1 MLSFPFARPEPGAVT
16 RVADGLLWLR
26 LALPFTLDHINVY
39 LVEDHDGWI
48 VYDTGIG
55 DEATQEVWEGVVRDQ
70 LGGKPLK
77 RVIVSHYHPDHIG
90 LAGWFNRRFGLPV
103 AATLGEFLTAQVAC
117 LDTSPD
123 TFANV
128 QAFYRA
134 AGLDLDGDQM
144 TIEYTSGYRKRLT
157 PLPLRYS
164 RLIDGMHLTIDGD
177 DWEVIT
183 GGGHSIELA
192 MLYCRARDLF
202 LVADQV
208 IAKISPNISIFA
220 GNPEEDAL
228 GLYLASLAA
237 LRERVPDSVLVMPAH
252 NLPFYGLH
260 ERTRLLEQ
268 HHDIR
273 LNALLEFCRE
283 APHSAV
289 DCFPKMF
296 SRPITNYHDRRFA
309 AGEVIAHVNYL
320 YLRGQLTRETG
331 ADGVERY
338 RTVA

>member
-1 MLSFPFARPEPGAVT
+1 MLNFPFTRPEPGAVT

-55 DEATQEVWEGVVRDQ
+55 DEASQAVWERVLRDH
-70 LGGKPLK
+70 LGGKPFK
-77 RVIVSHYHPDHIG
+77 RVVVSHYHPDHIG
-90 LAGWFNRRFGLPV
+90 LAGWFSRRFEIPV
-103 AATLGEFLTAQVAC
+103 SATLGEFLTAQIAC
-117 LDTSPD
+117 VDTTAE

-157 PLPLRYS
+157 ALPLRYS
-164 RLIDGMHLTIDGD
+164 RLIDGMQLVIGD
-177 DWEVIT
+177 DIWEVIT

-192 MLYCRARDLF
+192 MLYCRTRDLF

-260 ERTRLLEQ
+260 ERTRSLEQ

-273 LNALLEFCRE
+273 LNALLDFCRD
-283 APHSAV
+283 APRSAV

-331 ADGVERY
+331 PDGVERY
-338 RTVA
+338 RSVA

>member
-1 MLSFPFARPEPGAVT
+1 MLSFPFARPEPGIVT

-26 LALPFTLDHINVY
+26 LALPFTLDHINAY
-39 LVEDHDGWI
+39 LIEDDDGWI

-55 DEATQEVWEGVVRDQ
+55 DEETKQVWEGIVRDH
-70 LGGKPLK
+70 LGDKPLK

-90 LAGWFNRRFGLPV
+90 LAGWFNRRFDIPV

-117 LDTSPD
+117 FDTTAE

-164 RLIDGMHLTIDGD
+164 RLIDGMQLTIDGD

-237 LRERVPDSVLVMPAH
+237 LRARVPDSVLVMPAH

-260 ERTRLLEQ
+260 ERTRSLEQ

-273 LNALLEFCRE
+273 LNALLDHCRD
-283 APHSAV
+283 APRSAV

-320 YLRGQLTRETG
+320 YLRGRLTRETG
-331 ADGVERY
+331 TDGVERY
-338 RTVA
+338 RTVS